1 MVSFQSVQSIL
12 QTGGQLAELCLLLVA
27 QMVQVEVVGTPAIG
41 VGIDLVLHTV
51 QTCHQNGCIAEVGVA
66 GSVGVPQL
74 KAALVG
80 TLSVSGNTDDCASVG
95 GSVAYGYRCFK
106 AGYKALEGVGAGVGD
121 GAQGGNMLQ
130 DTAHKVVGSFT

>member
-1 MVSFQSVQSIL
+1 M
-12 QTGGQLAELCLLLVA
+12 GELCLLLVA
-27 QMVQVEVVGTPAIG
+27 QVIQVEVVGTPAIG

-51 QTCHQNGCIAEVGVA
+51 QTCHQDGCIAEVGVA
-66 GSVGVPQL
+66 GRVGVPQL

-80 TLSVSGNTDDCASVG
+80 TLSVSGNTDNGASVG
-95 GSVAYGYRCFK
+95 GSVANRHRSLKTGHQT
-106 AGYKALEGVGAGVGD
+106 LEGVGAGVGD